1 RVRRPDVD
9 HHCRSSR
16 SCGDRCGPPGRAA
29 APPSSP
35 QRLGSA
41 WPCPRG
47 AVRAARA
54 RAPPAAG
61 AAGAAADG
69 GVQEQRRADL
79 RPVREPAA
87 RAVVAG
93 CLPDDVRADEH
104 APLHP
109 ELARGLCA
117 VGGFGAGA
125 GDRGRVHALPKGL
138 AGPHPGVPRGPV
150 GADLPVR
157 VDHGLAVRTG
167 AGVGPVRHPRRRL
180 DPQRAGTVPSAAD
193 AGGVPGHPRGD
204 RGRRLRGRRHRD
216 AALLQDLPPAGQGI
230 PRGGG
235 ADGLHLRLAGLPV
248 AAAGDPVRREH
259 DHDAGHLPAPGILRD
274 RLPRGPRRSDHRDA
288 AGRDHVLLHPTLFLP
303 RHRRGR
309 IEVLMAAHD
318 LTADER
324 EAPGALG
331 GPPGPRYIRPGDPRT
346 QAALE
351 HWQDLKVGVIS
362 HWGLYP
368 AIGQGGSWSLHR
380 ERLGEFT
387 DPPEHFT
394 GTDAEYHDWYY
405 DQRRTFR
412 GAEYDPAE
420 WARACS
426 DAGMRYL
433 VFTTKHHDGFSM
445 YDTAYSN
452 LKSTAEDSALGR
464 DVFGETVEAFR
475 AEGLETGVYF
485 SKADWAHPG
494 YWDRARPVK
503 DRFHN
508 Y

>member
-1 RVRRPDVD
+1 
-9 HHCRSSR
+9 
-16 SCGDRCGPPGRAA
+16 
-29 APPSSP
+29 
-35 QRLGSA
+35 
-41 WPCPRG
+41 
-47 AVRAARA
+47 
-54 RAPPAAG
+54 
-61 AAGAAADG
+61 
-69 GVQEQRRADL
+69 
-79 RPVREPAA
+79 
-87 RAVVAG
+87 
-93 CLPDDVRADEH
+93 
-104 APLHP
+104 
-109 ELARGLCA
+109 
-117 VGGFGAGA
+117 
-125 GDRGRVHALPKGL
+125 
-138 AGPHPGVPRGPV
+138 
-150 GADLPVR
+150 
-157 VDHGLAVRTG
+157 
-167 AGVGPVRHPRRRL
+167 
-180 DPQRAGTVPSAAD
+180 
-193 AGGVPGHPRGD
+193 
-204 RGRRLRGRRHRD
+204 
-216 AALLQDLPPAGQGI
+216 
-230 PRGGG
+230 
-235 ADGLHLRLAGLPV
+235 
-248 AAAGDPVRREH
+248 
-259 DHDAGHLPAPGILRD
+259 
-274 RLPRGPRRSDHRDA
+274 
-288 AGRDHVLLHPTLFLP
+288 
-303 RHRRGR
+303 
-309 IEVLMAAHD
+309 MAAHD
-318 LTADER
+318 FTADDL
-324 EAPGALG
+324 EAAGALG
-331 GPPGPRYIRPGDPRT
+331 GSPDPGYIRPEDPRT

-351 HWQDLKVGVIS
+351 HWQDLKVGVII
-362 HWGLYP
+362 HWGLYS

-508 Y
+508 YDIAQRPEAWQQFVDFTQAQIEELLTRYGTMNVLWLDAGWVREPDEPIGIDRIAERARELQPDILVVDREVHGPNENYRTPEQTLPAEDPGHPWESCITMTRSWCSLRRDDPAKPIEEILGNLIQIVSRGGDDARGVSGGRLEWHYTRKGRILYAFALLKDGPLEHAERGRSAGTRAQPVEITLPPGATSARLLGGETLPLHTTASGAAAVFLTSSPTAHAIGLAVTM

>member
-1 RVRRPDVD
+1 
-9 HHCRSSR
+9 
-16 SCGDRCGPPGRAA
+16 
-29 APPSSP
+29 
-35 QRLGSA
+35 
-41 WPCPRG
+41 
-47 AVRAARA
+47 
-54 RAPPAAG
+54 
-61 AAGAAADG
+61 
-69 GVQEQRRADL
+69 
-79 RPVREPAA
+79 
-87 RAVVAG
+87 
-93 CLPDDVRADEH
+93 
-104 APLHP
+104 
-109 ELARGLCA
+109 
-117 VGGFGAGA
+117 
-125 GDRGRVHALPKGL
+125 
-138 AGPHPGVPRGPV
+138 
-150 GADLPVR
+150 
-157 VDHGLAVRTG
+157 
-167 AGVGPVRHPRRRL
+167 
-180 DPQRAGTVPSAAD
+180 
-193 AGGVPGHPRGD
+193 
-204 RGRRLRGRRHRD
+204 
-216 AALLQDLPPAGQGI
+216 
-230 PRGGG
+230 
-235 ADGLHLRLAGLPV
+235 
-248 AAAGDPVRREH
+248 
-259 DHDAGHLPAPGILRD
+259 
-274 RLPRGPRRSDHRDA
+274 
-288 AGRDHVLLHPTLFLP
+288 
-303 RHRRGR
+303 
-309 IEVLMAAHD
+309 MAAHD
-318 LTADER
+318 FTADDL
-324 EAPGALG
+324 EAAGALG
-331 GPPGPRYIRPGDPRT
+331 GSPDPGYIRPEDPRT

-351 HWQDLKVGVIS
+351 HWQDLKVGVII
-362 HWGLYP
+362 HWGLYS

-508 Y
+508 YDIAQRPEAWQQFVDFTQAQIEELLTRYGTMNVLWLDAGWVREPNEPIGIDRIAERARELQPDILVVDREVHGVNENYRTPEQTLPEEDPGHPWESCITMTRSWCSLRRDDPAKPIEEILGNLIQIVSRGGNYLIGIGPDAEGRLSNSVRERLKELGIWLQTCGEGIYGTRGGDDARGVSGGRLEWHYTRKGRILYAFALLKDGPLEHAERGRSAGTRAQPVEITLPPGATSARLLGGETLPLHTTASGAAAVFLTSSPTAHAIGLAVTM